1 MTLLEFVQLLRS
13 TGFPVAY
20 SHFEDD
26 ENNPAPDPPFICYV
40 LPETANFTADNVA
53 YHKITDVDVELYTDY
68 KDFTAEKKL
77 EDLFDAHKIPW
88 NAYENYIESEKMFQ
102 KIYEVRLI

>member
-20 SHFEDD
+20 SHFED
-26 ENNPAPDPPFICYV
+26 PTPDPPFICYTI
-40 LPETANFTADNVA
+40 PEQPHFTADNRV
-53 YHKITDVDVELYTDY
+53 YHKISDIDIELYTAY
-68 KDFTAEKKL
+68 KDFEAEKKL
-77 EDLFDAHKIPW
+77 EDVLDANNIPYYP
-88 NAYENYIESEKMFQ
+88 YETYIEGEKLYQ